1 MRPMPAETVTE
12 HRPGHL
18 QDRHH
23 QKDVNS
29 NAQRIQANSVLCHR
43 FFFFKTYG
51 AIVTT
56 AQNRLRTAGGR
67 DDGQAEARNSRR
79 KM

>member
-12 HRPGHL
+12 HRTGQL

-23 QKDVNS
+23 QKEVNS
-29 NAQRIQANSVLCHR
+29 NAQRIQANAVPQI
-43 FFFFKTYG
+43 FFFKTYG
-51 AIVTT
+51 AIATT
-56 AQNRLRTAGGR
+56 AQNRLITAGGR
-67 DDGQAEARNSRR
+67 DDGQAKARNSKR

>member
-1 MRPMPAETVTE
+1 MPAETATE

-18 QDRHH
+18 QDRHR
-23 QKDVNS
+23 QKEENS
-29 NAQRIQANSVLCHR
+29 NAQRIQANAVPQI
-43 FFFFKTYG
+43 FFFQTYG

-56 AQNRLRTAGGR
+56 AQNRLITARGR
-67 DDGQAEARNSRR
+67 DDEQAKARNSRR